1 MKNLPHLHFLF
12 GNDLAFPV
20 FVGRGPVLDTGFQL
34 TCLRFYGSGQQYR
47 DNPQNGHACPAA
59 QVKVMDQFI
68 GLVK

>member
-1 MKNLPHLHFLF
+1 MWGQIPISSNISI
-12 GNDLAFPV
+12 NWDLTPGF
-20 FVGRGPVLDTGFQL
+20 GRGPVLDTGFQL
-34 TCLRFYGSGQQYR
+34 TCLRLYGSGQQYR